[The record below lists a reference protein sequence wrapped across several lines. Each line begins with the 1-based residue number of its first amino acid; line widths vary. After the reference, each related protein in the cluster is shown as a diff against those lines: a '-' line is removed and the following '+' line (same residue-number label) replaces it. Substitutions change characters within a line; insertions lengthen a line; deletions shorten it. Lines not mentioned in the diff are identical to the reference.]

1 MGGRH
6 RAREWSSRDLL
17 VVAGALVVGVVAAG
31 LTQDAARSTG
41 LPRRRDGA
49 GDRHGGA
56 LAGVADEL
64 GECGRRGAGTARPPV
79 EVQVDGRTIGQK
91 VALGKVLGP
100 LRLSAGTHQ
109 VRFIGATTTA
119 ASVTVKA
126 GAAHDVVLHAPA
138 AAGGDPMVSVYQTPT
153 DPIAQGKARVLLAHT
168 AEVGAADIWVDGA
181 KVFSKISNG
190 QFAQADVPAGTAPGR
205 HPTGRQHR
213 QAGARPDPVDLA
225 AGTVTLA
232 YAVGDPAA
240 EGMSVVAHVER
251 LAADGSV
258 TPLRIHTGSAG
269 LATGAVRGFG
279 SLPAERA
286 WRGPVNLSHRTKLV
300 VVVLAALVLPSILA
314 WGVRAATSRSD
325 GDRAQPAA
333 ERSSPTP
340 TAGPPSESAS
350 PRQSGTPRLPV
361 PRGRGS
367 CRTGAA
373 SATAADLGSAGGAV
387 VPACLA
393 AGREGRP
400 DAHGPPP
407 QPRHP
412 GQPAPRGLVAR
423 WSPAR

>member
-1 MGGRH
+1 VTSGIRGITRGSGPGAERALHRTWRDRTVWTNFVDHERGLTVGGRH

-17 VVAGALVVGVVAAG
+17 IVAGALVVGVVAAG

-41 LPRRRDGA
+41 LPATAEMVRATDMA
-49 GDRHGGA
+49 ELSPVSLTSSASAVDVVQA
-56 LAGVADEL
+56 LPG
-64 GECGRRGAGTARPPV
+64 PPV

-190 QFAQADVPAGTAPGR
+190 QFAQADVPAGTHQVAIRPAGS
-205 HPTGRQHR
+205 TGKPVL
-213 QAGARPDPVDLA
+213 GPIPVDLA

-279 SLPAERA
+279 SLP
-286 WRGPVNLSHRTKLV
+286 
-300 VVVLAALVLPSILA
+300 
-314 WGVRAATSRSD
+314 
-325 GDRAQPAA
+325 
-333 ERSSPTP
+333 
-340 TAGPPSESAS
+340 
-350 PRQSGTPRLPV
+350 
-361 PRGRGS
+361 
-367 CRTGAA
+367 
-373 SATAADLGSAGGAV
+373 GSARGG
-387 VPACLA
+387 
-393 AGREGRP
+393 GR
-400 DAHGPPP
+400 
-407 QPRHP
+407 
-412 GQPAPRGLVAR
+412 
-423 WSPAR
+423 